1 MTKKVWLYNTAVI
14 IILITG
20 AVLRMKFYLFAEPLW
35 HDECSL
41 ALNLGVP
48 FDLFFHPLKYLQM
61 APPLFM
67 VLSNLLANIFGFNQ
81 YVLRFIPFLAGVLSV
96 PAFYFL
102 SKEIFKNKTSI
113 IAANLLFALNYPLI
127 CYCAE
132 FKQYS
137 SEVLVS
143 ILCLFFLSKFNIKE
157 VSFKTL
163 VLYSFILAA
172 ALMFAFPAAFIIAAY
187 VVLMFLRKDLEIV
200 KKVIVLVLPSV
211 LVSGIY
217 FILAVLP
224 DMETVKYMGEY
235 WHNGFIGFNP
245 MRLLVIAVKNFNYFF
260 DPNKFVLFGLIIFI
274 TGLFVI
280 DKEKLISLL
289 LLMVTV
295 IVVLMSVFSF
305 YPLLERTCLYLL
317 PGLILIMAA
326 VFEKAALNKKIYSFF
341 VILLFVLY
349 FGRYLGHGYR
359 ADILDN
365 ERHKENARGAI
376 SEIINGYQSGDVIVY
391 NDASKSEYLFYCR
404 YFKFSPKSDVRI
416 TANNSKNE
424 YFRTLETLPKNKTY
438 WFYYPFDYSSRQ
450 MIPYLKEW
458 SRAKEILL
466 EREYGSS
473 YILKIKL

>member
-1 MTKKVWLYNTAVI
+1 MTKKTWLYNAAVI

-41 ALNLGVP
+41 ALNLGAH

-81 YVLRFIPFLAGVLSV
+81 YVLRFIPFLAGLLSV
-96 PAFYFL
+96 PAFYLL
-102 SKEIFKNKTSI
+102 SKEVFKNKTSI
-113 IAANLLFALNYPLI
+113 IAANLLFAVNYPLI

-137 SEVLVS
+137 SEVFVS
-143 ILCLFFLSKFNIKE
+143 ILCFLFLSKFNIKE
-157 VSFKTL
+157 VSFKRL
-163 VLYSFILAA
+163 VVYSFIIAF
-172 ALMFAFPAAFIIAAY
+172 ALMFSFPAGFIIAAY
-187 VVLMFLRKDLEIV
+187 VVLVLLRKDLEIV

-217 FILAVLP
+217 FVLAMLP

-235 WHNGFIGFNP
+235 WHNWFVGFNP
-245 MRLLVIAVKNFNYFF
+245 LRLLVLTVKNFNYFF
-260 DPNKFVLFGLIIFI
+260 VPNKFVLLGLIIFI

-280 DKEKLISLL
+280 DKQKRLSQLV
-289 LLMVTV
+289 LMVTV
-295 IVVLMSVFSF
+295 IAVLTSVFSF
-305 YPLLERTCLYLL
+305 YPLMERTCLYLL
-317 PGLILIMAA
+317 PALILIMAS
-326 VFEKAALNKKIYSFF
+326 VFEKVASSKKVYSFF
-341 VILLFVLY
+341 IVLLFILC
-349 FGRYLGHGYR
+349 FGQYLGQGYW
-359 ADILDN
+359 AGTLDN
-365 ERHKENARGAI
+365 ERHKEDARGAM
-376 SEIINGYQSGDVIVY
+376 SEIVKGYQPGDVVVY

-404 YFKFSPKSDVRI
+404 YFRFYPQSDVRV
-416 TANNSKNE
+416 TANNLKDE
-424 YFRTLETLPKNKTY
+424 YFRTLDTLPKNKTY

-458 SRAKEILL
+458 SRTKEILL
-466 EREYGSS
+466 EKEYKNS
-473 YILKIKL
+473 YVLKLKL